1 MIFWCRSFHEGIY
14 SLKTVFFVWAD
25 LKKETKQMTSAYFT
39 DRQSL
44 LLVWRRKALI
54 SSLRGDD
61 SFNVIQMK
69 CSSWT
74 TSIKIRKARKASLI
88 LTLHVP
94 QVDGKED
101 DCLYTVFKNTFCQW
115 FLHRELCMCVKIIA
129 SHSKWYLG
137 QNSEVTGLLGL
148 TCL

>member
-14 SLKTVFFVWAD
+14 SLKTVYFVWAD
-25 LKKETKQMTSAYFT
+25 LKKTKQMTSAYFT

-61 SFNVIQMK
+61 SFNVIQRK

-74 TSIKIRKARKASLI
+74 TSIKTRKASI
-88 LTLHVP
+88 PHFNIAIE
-94 QVDGKED
+94 DDYKECKED
-101 DCLYTVFKNTFCQW
+101 YTVFKNTFCQW

-137 QNSEVTGLLGL
+137 QNLPVCKTLFLALKLL
-148 TCL
+148 